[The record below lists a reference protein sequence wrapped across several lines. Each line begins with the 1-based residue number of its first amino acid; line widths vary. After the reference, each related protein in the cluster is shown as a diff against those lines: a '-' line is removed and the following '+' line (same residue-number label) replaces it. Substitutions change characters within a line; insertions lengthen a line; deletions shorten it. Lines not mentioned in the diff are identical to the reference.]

1 MGESFGGF
9 LADALAGIQR
19 DAPACAAVLASS
31 LAATDVVVR
40 VDGETMTLRTVGG
53 RLELVAGGGDSAA
66 DSTRGTAR
74 LVTTSGALLGIL
86 EGRTSL
92 LCAVKSNAVCVSAT
106 PAGAAQLFD
115 ALRVFV
121 EGVARSRD
129 SVSAYE
135 RFRAQVVGTRWP
147 RGGDA

>member
-92 LCAVKSNAVCVSAT
+92 LCAVKSNAVCVRAT